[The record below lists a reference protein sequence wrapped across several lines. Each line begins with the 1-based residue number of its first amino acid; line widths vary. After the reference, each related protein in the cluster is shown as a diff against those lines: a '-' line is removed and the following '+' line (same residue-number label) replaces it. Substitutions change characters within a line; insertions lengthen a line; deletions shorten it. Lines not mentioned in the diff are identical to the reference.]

1 MVNAALAYNNR
12 RYSGEAK
19 LIMYRR
25 IQQRQSGQ
33 KGILLPVCV
42 VCGETP
48 PKGIAGGIVVSRCFI
63 CTRCEKEIVRSRV
76 GDSRYSEIKEGL
88 KRIWGYVKP

>member
-1 MVNAALAYNNR
+1 MVNAAFAYNNR

-25 IQQRQSGQ
+25 IQ
-33 KGILLPVCV
+33 LLPVCV

-63 CTRCEKEIVRSRV
+63 CTRCEKEIVRSQV